1 MQLQFV
7 KSWLCVPAMST
18 EWSCFSVRVF
28 LLFYMEI
35 HSIMSTS
42 ALSTHIA
49 AIWVVKQCRL
59 QPQNIL
65 TQPENKRLF
74 CAASSLFCP
83 LFEIIFR
90 TPLQSIVLGNVKKLL
105 ILMSFFGLSFIIW
118 HMSSFLISN
127 HINVIFWAVIHH
139 MTHVILSNF
148 KPWWWHWVHWDVN
161 CIFIPSFIKF
171 CPPWAILWLG

>member
-1 MQLQFV
+1 
-7 KSWLCVPAMST
+7 MST

-28 LLFYMEI
+28 LLFFMEI

-65 TQPENKRLF
+65 TQPQNKRLF

-83 LFEIIFR
+83 LFEIRLCGFGVALSAEAEVGQFR
-90 TPLQSIVLGNVKKLL
+90 TDRICRSGHKHVENTCPRWDSNPRPQDWGADALPIEPRQLL
-105 ILMSFFGLSFIIW
+105 ITSQIFAESVRYAAMRLSANKML
-118 HMSSFLISN
+118 HCRLVCCNRM
-127 HINVIFWAVIHH
+127 AV
-139 MTHVILSNF
+139 
-148 KPWWWHWVHWDVN
+148 
-161 CIFIPSFIKF
+161 
-171 CPPWAILWLG
+171 G